1 MKKRFLIPLVLILFS
16 AVLTVCGRLSQPFAD
31 FYAAHIFPYISTP
44 YAFLSGLLPIAL
56 GELMIIAGLL
66 LVIAGIP
73 LMMILLIV
81 CRKSRMKVALT
92 SLCVMLWALAFVTTT
107 EALNCFT
114 LYGCTKFSEKYF
126 RSKEHPKEELTDL
139 YGRLIV
145 TCNELA
151 EKVPRDEND
160 RFTLTIDPVQGAKD
174 AMKKAAETYPQLA
187 GYYPRPKPVMC
198 SYFMSQTDTLGMFLP
213 FSMEASYNNDMV
225 RENLPDTLCHEYAH
239 LKGFMQEDE
248 ANFISFVA
256 NMGSGEPQMQ
266 YSGCLNA
273 LMYVHN
279 QVYRSGVAEAYP
291 LTAGIS
297 QQVRNDWFRFVPDN
311 YWEENKEKEVID
323 TETVSTV
330 SSAASDTSM
339 KMNGVSDGILSY
351 TRMVDLLLDYYYPP
365 EE

>member
-1 MKKRFLIPLVLILFS
+1 MKKRFLFPLLLLLFS
-16 AVLTVCGRLSQPFAD
+16 AALTVCGRLSQPFAD

-44 YAFLSGLLPIAL
+44 YAFLSGLLPVAL
-56 GELMIIAGLL
+56 GELMILAGLL
-66 LVIAGIP
+66 LVIVGIP
-73 LMMILLIV
+73 LMLILLIV

-126 RSKEHPKEELTDL
+126 RSKKHTKEELTDL
-139 YGRLIV
+139 YGRLIAA
-145 TCNELA
+145 CNGLA
-151 EKVPRDEND
+151 EQVPRDEND
-160 RFTLTIDPVQGAKD
+160 RFTLTIDPVEGARA
-174 AMKKAAETYPQLA
+174 AMKKAAETYPQFS
-187 GYYPRPKPVMC
+187 GYYPRPKPIIC
-198 SYFMSQTDTLGMFLP
+198 SYFMSQADTLGMYLP

-279 QVYRSGVAEAYP
+279 QVYRSGIAEAYP
-291 LTAGIS
+291 LTAEIS
-297 QQVRNDWFRFVPDN
+297 QQV
-311 YWEENKEKEVID
+311 
-323 TETVSTV
+323 
-330 SSAASDTSM
+330 
-339 KMNGVSDGILSY
+339 
-351 TRMVDLLLDYYYPP
+351 
-365 EE
+365 